1 MGGAPQV
8 PPVGQPTGPP
18 RPRTGPP
25 PGPPQAPPQGPP
37 QQAPRAP
44 VTPMDPEVQ
53 SQGAWTALARIPGV
67 GQKGSERGASNV
79 RRRRL

>member
-8 PPVGQPTGPP
+8 PPVGQ
-18 RPRTGPP
+18 
-25 PGPPQAPPQGPP
+25 QAPQPQPQQAP
-37 QQAPRAP
+37 QQAPRPP
-44 VTPMDPEVQ
+44 VTPMDPEVE
-53 SQGAWTALARIPGV
+53 SEGAWAAMTRIPGV